1 MEESNDKK
9 SYEIAFLV
17 RNEEDAQ
24 QVIKLLKS
32 AGAEIESEGAISKLN
47 LAYPIKKEHSAH
59 FGYFHFSLETEKVK
73 QLEDSIRMNPLIL
86 RSLIVTPPFVK
97 NKTRSFLPPR
107 RRPVSFPQATERK
120 TPSLSNEAL
129 EKQLKEILQ

>member
-1 MEESNDKK
+1 MEEPKDKK

-32 AGAEIESEGAISKLN
+32 AGAEIELEGAISRMT
-47 LAYPIKKEHSAH
+47 LAYPIKKEHSLY
-59 FGYFHFSLETEKVK
+59 FGYLHFSLETKGVNR
-73 QLEDSIRMNPLIL
+73 LEAGLRVSPFIV

-97 NKTRSFLPPR
+97 SKTRPFLPPR
-107 RRPVSFPQATERK
+107 RRPFVSSQPIERK
-120 TPSLSNEAL
+120 APSLSNEAL